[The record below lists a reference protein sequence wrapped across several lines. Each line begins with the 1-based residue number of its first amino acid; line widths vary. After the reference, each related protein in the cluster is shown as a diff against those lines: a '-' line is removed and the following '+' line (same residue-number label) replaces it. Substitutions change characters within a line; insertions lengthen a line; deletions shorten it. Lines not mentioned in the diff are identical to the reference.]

1 MQAGKTLAESVG
13 SNLNVS
19 ASKHHTI
26 MQIITAV
33 FLCTMCRVHVL
44 VYDVCFCLSFCTE
57 CVEQRQASDLEV
69 TGCPISG
76 LPWAYHLP
84 RFCRGIQDSRNHL
97 LAWIWFVFCEREA
110 KELRIRNNLR
120 FVLQVAGGLSQ
131 HCLKPIVDV
140 IGPLSIPAQGL
151 RLNSDPAI
159 STPPCELWPKMS
171 HFLEIRPH
179 FYILGGTDWLTGSSL
194 IF

>member
-1 MQAGKTLAESVG
+1 MCLCIKCVFVRVFARSVSSGRHLTWRSPAAQSQACLGHLTCPDFAEAFKIYG
-13 SNLNVS
+13 
-19 ASKHHTI
+19 
-26 MQIITAV
+26 IISWRG
-33 FLCTMCRVHVL
+33 F
-44 VYDVCFCLSFCTE
+44 DLSF
-57 CVEQRQASDLEV
+57 V
-69 TGCPISG
+69 
-76 LPWAYHLP
+76 
-84 RFCRGIQDSRNHL
+84 RG
-97 LAWIWFVFCEREA
+97 
-110 KELRIRNNLR
+110 KLRIRNNLR

-140 IGPLSIPAQGL
+140 IGPLSIPPQGL

>member
-1 MQAGKTLAESVG
+1 MCLCMKCVF
-13 SNLNVS
+13 
-19 ASKHHTI
+19 
-26 MQIITAV
+26 V
-33 FLCTMCRVHVL
+33 FLFEFLHGVCRAAGIWLGGHL
-44 VYDVCFCLSFCTE
+44 LPNLRPALGISPAQIL
-57 CVEQRQASDLEV
+57 QR
-69 TGCPISG
+69 
-76 LPWAYHLP
+76 HP
-84 RFCRGIQDSRNHL
+84 RFTESSPGVDLICL
-97 LAWIWFVFCEREA
+97 LWKGA

-171 HFLEIRPH
+171 HFLELRPH
-179 FYILGGTDWLTGSSL
+179 FFTPGGTDWLPGSS
-194 IF
+194 

>member
-1 MQAGKTLAESVG
+1 MCLCMKCVFVWVFARSVSSSGRHLTWRSPAAQSQACLGHLTCPDFAET
-13 SNLNVS
+13 
-19 ASKHHTI
+19 SKIHG
-26 MQIITAV
+26 IISWRG
-33 FLCTMCRVHVL
+33 F
-44 VYDVCFCLSFCTE
+44 DLSF
-57 CVEQRQASDLEV
+57 V
-69 TGCPISG
+69 TGK
-76 LPWAYHLP
+76 L
-84 RFCRGIQDSRNHL
+84 
-97 LAWIWFVFCEREA
+97 
-110 KELRIRNNLR
+110 KIRNNLR

-140 IGPLSIPAQGL
+140 IGPLSIPPQGL